1 MQPEGSERH
10 LPTPRSG
17 AGVRVAV
24 LVARFNSSI
33 TEELRAGCVEG
44 LIEHGVGQADIHVGY
59 VPGAWELPQ
68 AARTAAAAARFDV
81 IVALGCVIRGET
93 SHFDYVAGEASTGL
107 GAVARSIDV
116 PLIFGVLTTDTVE
129 QAEARATRTRGNKGR
144 ELAVSALAMIDFN
157 AEFGSR

>member
-1 MQPEGSERH
+1 MQPEGPERH
-10 LPTPRSG
+10 LPAPRSG
-17 AGVRVAV
+17 AGVSVAV
-24 LVARFNSSI
+24 LVARFNSVI

-44 LIEHGVGQADIHVGY
+44 LIEHGVGEADIHVAY

-68 AARTAAAAARFDV
+68 AARRAAAAGSFDA

-116 PLIFGVLTTDTVE
+116 PLIFGVLTTDTMG
-129 QAEARATRTRGNKGR
+129 QAEARAVRTRGNKGR

-157 AEFGSR
+157 MEFGSR